1 MDGLGDRIVNI
12 LKSQDSD
19 LSGEKLEELRES
31 LSVLEQQFIEQNI
44 KKKTNKVIKLKRE
57 IRKLEKEI
65 ESLIKLR
72 Q

>member
-1 MDGLGDRIVNI
+1 MDVLNDRLINMM
-12 LKSQDSD
+12 KSSNPDITD
-19 LSGEKLEELRES
+19 EKLEEIKRS
-31 LSVLEQQFIEQNI
+31 LHLLDLLYIEQNI

-72 Q
+72 E